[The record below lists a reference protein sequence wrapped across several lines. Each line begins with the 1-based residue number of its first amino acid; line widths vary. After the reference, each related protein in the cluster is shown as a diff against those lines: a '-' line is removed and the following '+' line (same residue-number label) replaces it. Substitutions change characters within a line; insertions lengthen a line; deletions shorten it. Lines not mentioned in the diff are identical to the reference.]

1 MSEYLQNII
10 GKRVYFD
17 VNVFI
22 YALEPTLD
30 MQAYFAT
37 VTQLFQMAVAKQI
50 VAITSE
56 LTLAEALVGA
66 YKNNTPLIALY
77 EEMISDRA
85 ELSVYPIDRKI
96 LTTAAL
102 LRSQHRTAL
111 ADAIH
116 VATALN
122 HGADFFITQDKRLQT
137 VDGLQKLTLDSL
149 LKTK

>member
-1 MSEYLQNII
+1 MSDFMQHIV

-22 YALEPTLD
+22 YALEPTQD
-30 MQAYFAT
+30 MQAYFVT
-37 VTQLFQMAVAKQI
+37 VTQLFEMAVAKKI

-56 LTLAEALVGA
+56 LTLAEVLVGA
-66 YKNNTPLIALY
+66 YKNNLPLVALY

-96 LTTAAL
+96 LMTAAL
-102 LRSQHRTAL
+102 LRSEQKTAL

-116 VATALN
+116 VATALT
-122 HGADFFITQDKRLQT
+122 HSADFFITQDKRLQT
-137 VDGLQKLTLDSL
+137 AEGLQKLTLDSL
-149 LKTK
+149 LM